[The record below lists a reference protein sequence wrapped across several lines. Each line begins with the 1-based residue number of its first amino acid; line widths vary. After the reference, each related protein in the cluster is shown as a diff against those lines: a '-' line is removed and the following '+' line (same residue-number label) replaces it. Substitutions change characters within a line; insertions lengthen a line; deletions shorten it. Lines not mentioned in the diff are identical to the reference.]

1 MRPIEETTAL
11 VTGAT
16 DGLGRSVATELA
28 GQGAAVLVHGR
39 DPGRGEHT
47 AAEIRS
53 HTPHARV
60 ELYLADLAELDQVGE
75 MADQIERL
83 HPDLNLLINNAG
95 IGGGLPEGRE
105 RQESRDGYELRFAV
119 NYLAG
124 FLLTQRL
131 LPLLR
136 RNAPARVVN
145 VASIG
150 QHPLDFD
157 DPMLTHDYSGT
168 RAYGQSKLAQIMH
181 AIELAERVPAEEVS
195 ANSLHPGTYMPTKIV
210 LEEIGRS
217 IDSLETGTAA
227 TLRLATAAELEGVS
241 GKFLDRRHE
250 AAADPQAYDPEA
262 RRRLWE
268 LSERLVGERLR
279 EPAPEGTR

>member
-1 MRPIEETTAL
+1 MRPIDEITAL

-28 GQGAAVLVHGR
+28 SRGAAVLVHGR
-39 DPGRGEHT
+39 DPERSEQT
-47 AAEIRS
+47 VAEIRS
-53 HTPHARV
+53 RTGNARIDP
-60 ELYLADLAELDQVGE
+60 YLADLAALDQVGE
-75 MADQIERL
+75 LADEVERL
-83 HPDLNLLINNAG
+83 HPDLSLLINNAG
-95 IGGGLPEGRE
+95 IGTGRPEGRS
-105 RQESRDGYELRFAV
+105 RQESGDGYELRFAV

-136 RNAPARVVN
+136 RNAPARIVG

-150 QHPLDFD
+150 QHPIDFD
-157 DPMLTHDYSGT
+157 DPMLTRAYSGT

-195 ANSLHPGTYMPTKIV
+195 ANTLHPGTYMPTKIV
-210 LEEIGRS
+210 LDEIGRS
-217 IDSLETGTAA
+217 VDSLETGTAA
-227 TLRLATAAELEGVS
+227 TVRLAVGAELEGVS
-241 GKFLDRRHE
+241 GRFFDRQQE

-279 EPAPEGTR
+279 AQ